1 MGIWGIAVVLVLA
14 IGIISPSMAGF
25 TSSID
30 ADSSITA
37 NPVLPSAWADK
48 NNNQD
53 NNNQGNN
60 NQGNNNQGEDDQG
73 EDDDDQG
80 EDED

>member
-1 MGIWGIAVVLVLA
+1 MNKMGIWGIAVVLVLT
-14 IGIISPSMAGF
+14 IGIISPMAGF

-48 NNNQD
+48 N
-53 NNNQGNN
+53 QG
-60 NQGNNNQGEDDQG
+60 QGHNHQGED
-73 EDDDDQG
+73 EDDQG

>member
-1 MGIWGIAVVLVLA
+1 MNKMGIWGIAVVLVLA

-48 NNNQD
+48 NNNQ
-53 NNNQGNN
+53 GNN
-60 NQGNNNQGEDDQG
+60 NQGNNNQGEDEDDQG

-80 EDED
+80 EEED